1 MRLQRCVTVLAVT
14 AAALTMASPAQAA
27 WQSAQQVNPDD
38 PAVTDVGAAYV
49 GTADDGTAVAAWLEW
64 RGDDARLVA
73 ARRPAG
79 GAWGPSQ
86 VVDDLTEKT
95 GVTGGRTGLSTMV
108 VLPDGSAL
116 ISYQEYDEDADA
128 DFVGRVVALHP
139 DGSVAEELSGPERQW
154 GLVADAEGDWLATA
168 REYDHCACENYTW
181 YADDGAP
188 PEFLGTYPG
197 FGLRF
202 TLSRDDLVYYA
213 MDDPD
218 GLYQPAHTLRVQRIN
233 GATGHAKTV
242 VLLKPHGRVR
252 GFDIDAN
259 LSDDVDLVWSVRRP
273 EKRHPDLVRA
283 MRHRSEEGWS
293 RPHTVWN
300 YGTANNRPVGA
311 PQVETS
317 GDGKALAVWSSP
329 PDDAGRVDLDSA
341 VVRRGRPSSSLH
353 RLASDVDPDTR
364 SLAFGIGVNDSGN
377 GAVVFRHLAPCPS
390 EQAAVCH
397 TVSAVLGRRIGRL
410 GGPEALFATPTTSY
424 ESVSTALSIDGVAVV
439 LTVEGG
445 ATTIETRTS
454 P

>member
-1 MRLQRCVTVLAVT
+1 VTVLAVS
-14 AAALTMASPAQAA
+14 AAVLTMASPARAA
-27 WQSAQQVNPDD
+27 WQPEEQVNLDD

-49 GTADDGTAVAAWLEW
+49 GTADDGSAVAVWLEW
-64 RGDDARLVA
+64 RGDDVRLVA
-73 ARRPAG
+73 SRRPVS

-86 VVDDLTEKT
+86 VVDDLTEKP
-95 GVTGGRTGLSTMV
+95 GVTGGRADLSTMV

-116 ISYQEYDEDADA
+116 ISYQEYDDDADA
-128 DFVGRVVALHP
+128 DFVGKVVTLHP
-139 DGSVAEELSGPERQW
+139 DGSVAEELNGRERQW

-181 YADDGAP
+181 YSGDGSA

-202 TLSRDDLVYYA
+202 ALSRDELVYYA
-213 MDDPD
+213 VDDPD

-233 GATGHAKTV
+233 GATGHVKTV
-242 VLLKPHGRVR
+242 VLLKPHGEVR

-259 LSDDVDLVWSVRRP
+259 VSDDVDLVWSVRRP

-283 MRHRSEEGWS
+283 MRHRSGEAWS
-293 RPHTVWN
+293 KPHTVWN

-317 GDGKALAVWSSP
+317 GDGKALTAWSSP

-341 VVRRGRPSSSLH
+341 VVRRGGPSSSVD
-353 RLASDVDPDTR
+353 RLASDVDPETR
-364 SLAFGIGVNDSGN
+364 SLAFGIRVNDSGN
-377 GAVVFRHLAPCPS
+377 GAVAFRHLAPCLS
-390 EQAAVCH
+390 DADTMCH

-410 GGPEALFATPTTSY
+410 HDPEVLFATPTTSY
-424 ESVSTALSIDGVAVV
+424 ESLSMALSDSGVAVV
-439 LTVEGG
+439 LTVERG
-445 ATTIETRTS
+445 ATIIETRTS